1 MKECIN
7 ANLYLCSTPI
17 KNKPWH
23 PEAGFS
29 ISFLHLIS
37 YLLNFAVLL
46 NMGLVHIPSYHY
58 HEYPAARINYQKS
71 AIYRQ

>member
-1 MKECIN
+1 MYKCKLIFY
-7 ANLYLCSTPI
+7 AVPG
-17 KNKPWH
+17 KNKTCC
-23 PEAGFS
+23 PEAGFY

-46 NMGLVHIPSYHY
+46 NMGLVHIPTYHY

>member
-1 MKECIN
+1 MQAPE
-7 ANLYLCSTPI
+7 
-17 KNKPWH
+17 NKICCLKG
-23 PEAGFS
+23 GFS

-46 NMGLVHIPSYHY
+46 NMGLVHIQSYHY

-71 AIYRQ
+71 TIYRQ